1 MFALVACVAG
11 TACAAGA
18 ACAADPA
25 PDVPVIAFLSRDEAG
40 KAIVEEKIEPYFTL
54 LSALDMSAKTG
65 SAIAADNRDAQLA
78 EVKTR
83 YREAM
88 RDFTDAEKEALTAA
102 LTRLQPTLKEHY
114 PLFARTPWS
123 LIKKASSLEG
133 GAHFTREAHI
143 VLSEQFPAAVAS
155 AREKRKPD
163 EVARM
168 ALGLLLHEQC
178 HVLQRLHP
186 KLFAGMYAQFW
197 RMERFEKIAGT
208 TWLDERNAVNPDGVD
223 VNWIV
228 PVKMK
233 EGDAEVER
241 HVWPRILYKTTQGV
255 PRMFADMEMVLVDVE
270 RAGEG
275 WRVKSGDDGTPSRQ
289 PLNKA
294 ASFAALFPHGNA
306 YHPNEAAAAAI
317 PAIIL
322 ADAFPQAARPAPSQ
336 AMLDYEGRLRKWMR
350 EKLK

>member
-1 MFALVACVAG
+1 MTAWIAG
-11 TACAAGA
+11 I

-25 PDVPVIAFLSRDEAG
+25 PDVPTITFLSREAAG
-40 KAIVEEKIEPYFTL
+40 EAIVLEKIEPYFSL

-65 SAIAADNRDAQLA
+65 SEITAGNRDAQLV
-78 EVKTR
+78 EVKAR

-88 RDFTDAEKEALTAA
+88 RDFTDVEKEALTAA
-102 LTRLQPTLKEHY
+102 LVRLQPTLKEHY
-114 PLFARTPWS
+114 PLLARTPWS

-143 VLSEQFPAAVAS
+143 VLSEQFPAAVVG

-186 KLFAGMYAQFW
+186 KLFVGMYAEFW
-197 RMERFEKIAGT
+197 KMQHVEKIAGA

-228 PVKMK
+228 AVKVK

-270 RAGEG
+270 RADAG
-275 WRVKSGDDGTPSRQ
+275 WRVKAGDDGTPSRQ
-289 PLNKA
+289 PLHKSA
-294 ASFAALFPHGNA
+294 PFAAIFPHGNA

-336 AMLDYEGRLRKWMR
+336 AMLDYEDRLRKWMR
-350 EKLK
+350 EKMK